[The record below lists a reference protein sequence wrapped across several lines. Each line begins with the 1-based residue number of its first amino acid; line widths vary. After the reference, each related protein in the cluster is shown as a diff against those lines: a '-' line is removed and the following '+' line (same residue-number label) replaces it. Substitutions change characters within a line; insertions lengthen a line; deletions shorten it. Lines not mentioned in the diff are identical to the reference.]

1 MARTSRCPRKC
12 AAATAASI
20 DPKTNFVPNRNLLAG
35 EPALAAADLK
45 LKLDHQKMVLDQALT
60 SLGYDALLSGSLN
73 LNRCLLE
80 HSPQYS
86 HLPEH
91 QRAIALEELAVNNF
105 ACSQKYENWWPN
117 LLATVKKS
125 TIITSGTFDTCI
137 IPAGLS
143 EIERFSKKENYQFY
157 LTGIDS
163 NNRDKISFDLN
174 DGIFVDQPSG
184 MTVAVTYPVPN
195 MAHGSMRPRMERSG
209 LQRVRTIATFHRLVG
224 NDGNPTKREQDGS
237 AFIMNLHTGNME
249 EVSYKGT
256 EAVNQIG
263 TDADDAG
270 SEVVFVRPRIQ
281 IMTSS
286 IVVGKKG

>member
-1 MARTSRCPRKC
+1 
-12 AAATAASI
+12 
-20 DPKTNFVPNRNLLAG
+20 
-35 EPALAAADLK
+35 
-45 LKLDHQKMVLDQALT
+45 MVLDQALT

-184 MTVAVTYPVPN
+184 MTVAVTYPVPT
-195 MAHGSMRPRMERSG
+195 MAHGSIRPRMERSG

-224 NDGNPTKREQDGS
+224 TDGNPTKREDDGS
-237 AFIMNLHTGNME
+237 AFILNLHTGNME
-249 EVSYKGT
+249 EVSYNGNTGT
-256 EAVNQIG
+256 AIGDAAVDG
-263 TDADDAG
+263 G